1 MDTTEIKLM
10 CKKFKDKRKKNML
23 IESITELKLLATLN
37 KNLNHEKT
45 HHIGPY
51 KESYFYA

>member
-1 MDTTEIKLM
+1 M